1 MRYIIVGPILQ
12 DIDIIK
18 NNPIKKINCQEH
30 TLKNIEEILT
40 QQNLF
45 TRNFVFILQSFEK
58 LLEDYPSRRILELLE
73 KTKNSN
79 MIINLDNNL
88 NSIRD
93 EKIQSYLKNNFKLI
107 DTSKIEL
114 RKDQIENFTKLVLKK
129 YNISINED
137 ITEKVKIILKK
148 TNNDF
153 LIAERILDEIIF
165 MYDGKILDIQEE
177 MLDFIVSQYKDINLF
192 TIVNIF
198 LEILFS
204 DSSELEKLR
213 KRYEL
218 LLSYLNEVD
227 MNENMQEVW
236 GLIFSQIVAVIRIY
250 NEYLKVGENTKTISN
265 NLKMNIY
272 RVSTL
277 MKIVRKLDYLV
288 KHKGYSINSLISSF
302 LESEIKIKTNQS
314 NYIQE
319 IQRILRFYI

>member
-129 YNISINED
+129 YNISISEN

-218 LLSYLNEVD
+218 LLSYLNEVNL
-227 MNENMQEVW
+227 NENMQEVW

-265 NLKMNIY
+265 NLKMNTY
-272 RVSTL
+272 RVSIL